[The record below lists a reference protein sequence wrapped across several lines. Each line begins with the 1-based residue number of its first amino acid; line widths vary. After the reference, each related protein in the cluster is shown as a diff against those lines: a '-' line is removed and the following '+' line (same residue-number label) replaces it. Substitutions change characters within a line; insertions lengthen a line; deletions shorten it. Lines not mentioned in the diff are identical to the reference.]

1 MPRSGPGP
9 AITISLRVTVPESA
23 LSRPAIRLINVVFPA
38 PENPTMATNSP
49 FSIARL
55 MSFSTS
61 LRAPLGPKPF
71 ETCLSSRKG
80 IKTHAKGAKDAK
92 EDSKL
97 KMRLRNELEVEEGF
111 RADLVVEDKLI
122 VELKSVEKLA
132 PIHGK

>member
-80 IKTHAKGAKDAK
+80 INGSCGFEFPFRQTHQPVQDEAHHADRDDAKD
-92 EDSKL
+92 DVL
-97 KMRLRNELEVEEGF
+97 VDQGVVFLPEET
-111 RADLVVEDKLI
+111 
-122 VELKSVEKLA
+122 
-132 PIHGK
+132 